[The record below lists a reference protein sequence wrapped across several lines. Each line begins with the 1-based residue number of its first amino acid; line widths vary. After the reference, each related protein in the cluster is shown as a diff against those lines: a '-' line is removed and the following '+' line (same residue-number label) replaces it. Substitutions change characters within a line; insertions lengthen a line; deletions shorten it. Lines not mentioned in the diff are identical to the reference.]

1 MREFN
6 LLGDYPEPKKPRYV
20 NQNLRTIKNRI
31 TASDRGKEFFDGDRN
46 DGYGGMVYDG
56 RWKSIAKRICEKYKI
71 KDNSRILQI
80 NCEKGFLLNDLQ
92 ELNPKIKI
100 YGLESSK
107 YAIDNALP
115 SVKNFINYS
124 DKINLEFKDNFF
136 DFVIAIGVVYS
147 LNLTDSIKCLKE
159 IQRVSKGKS
168 FITLGAYESEY
179 DRKLFSYW
187 TLLGST
193 ILKKDEWIEVLEHS
207 GFTGDFN
214 FNTASLLNLI
224 EKNK

>member
-6 LLGDYPEPKKPRYV
+6 LLGNYPQPNKPRYV
-20 NQNLRTIKNRI
+20 SQNLRKIKNRI
-31 TASDRGKEFFDGDRN
+31 IATYRDKEFFDGDRN

-56 RWKSIAKRICEKYKI
+56 RWKSIAKKILEEYKI
-71 KDNSRILQI
+71 GDNSKILQI
-80 NCEKGFLLNDLQ
+80 NCEKGFLLHDLY

-115 SVKNFINYS
+115 SIKSFINYS

-214 FNTASLLNLI
+214 FNTASSLNLI

>member
-31 TASDRGKEFFDGDRN
+31 TASNRGKEFFDGDRN

-56 RWKSIAKRICEKYKI
+56 RWKSIAKRICDKYGI
-71 KDNSRILQI
+71 KDNSKILQI

-115 SVKNFINYS
+115 SVKKFINYS
-124 DKINLEFKDNFF
+124 DKINLEFEDNFF
-136 DFVIAIGVVYS
+136 DFVIAIGTVYS
-147 LNLTDSIKCLKE
+147 LNLSDAIKCLKE

-168 FITLGAYESEY
+168 FITLGAYENEK
-179 DRKLFSYW
+179 DKKLFSYW

-193 ILKKDEWIEVLEHS
+193 ILKKNEWIEVLKYS
-207 GFTGDFN
+207 GFTGDYK
-214 FNTASLLNLI
+214 FNTAASLNLI
-224 EKNK
+224 EKI

>member
-1 MREFN
+1 
-6 LLGDYPEPKKPRYV
+6 
-20 NQNLRTIKNRI
+20 
-31 TASDRGKEFFDGDRN
+31 
-46 DGYGGMVYDG
+46 MVYDG

-124 DKINLEFKDNFF
+124 DKINLEFGDNFF
-136 DFVIAIGVVYS
+136 NSILSYFVKKLIRYPPLYVAYSISVLKKKGYEVTYENDVNLINNVDLCLVTSSIVCHETELEVLKKLKKREIYTGVIGSFCTTVPDLYIKESDFVISG
-147 LNLTDSIKCLKE
+147 E
-159 IQRVSKGKS
+159 PE
-168 FITLGAYESEY
+168 F
-179 DRKLFSYW
+179 F
-187 TLLGST
+187 LLREDIT
-193 ILKKDEWIEVLEHS
+193 ILI
-207 GFTGDFN
+207 
-214 FNTASLLNLI
+214 
-224 EKNK
+224 